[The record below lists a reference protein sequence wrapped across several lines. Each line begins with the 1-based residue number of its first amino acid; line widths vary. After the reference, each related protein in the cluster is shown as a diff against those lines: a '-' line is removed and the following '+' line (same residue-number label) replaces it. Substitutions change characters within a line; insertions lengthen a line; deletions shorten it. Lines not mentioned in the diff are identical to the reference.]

1 MPLRQASKVSK
12 DGKHFLNKT
21 TKKKTGKRT
30 AKNHNRPVWKQLPC
44 FLKCYF
50 LQGIF
55 TYPPKSRHFESMI
68 FRLSRLV
75 GYVSIPWR
83 VLGTTFAKSFLV
95 WNVVSSFFWG
105 NPEKKHS
112 LSLEKTLHHHS
123 TDWILDE
130 LFSQQDMLVRQ
141 LLQHEQWD
149 FRKTHYPLGWK
160 KNTASQRMFST

>member
-1 MPLRQASKVSK
+1 
-12 DGKHFLNKT
+12 
-21 TKKKTGKRT
+21 
-30 AKNHNRPVWKQLPC
+30 
-44 FLKCYF
+44 
-50 LQGIF
+50 
-55 TYPPKSRHFESMI
+55 MI

-123 TDWILDE
+123 TDWIIDE
-130 LFSQQDMLVRQ
+130 LFGQQDMLRSDNFSNMKKGIVGKPTIRSI
-141 LLQHEQWD
+141 
-149 FRKTHYPLGWK
+149 GK
-160 KNTASQRMFST
+160 KNTASQRILFDLKKRIPFIKDE